1 MNVGE
6 QLQERLNRMPPDQ
19 GRAWEERFIK
29 ELDEQAAANDYP
41 ADVSKTVPEHRP
53 FRVKKRDGG
62 AFPKAPSTSPMTST
76 IRCRMPSG
84 LASDGT

>member
-6 QLQERLNRMPPDQ
+6 QLQERLNRMPPVQ

-41 ADVSKTVPEHRP
+41 ADVSKTVPEYRP
-53 FRVKKRDGG
+53 FRVKKRMAGLSKG
-62 AFPKAPSTSPMTST
+62 AFN
-76 IRCRMPSG
+76 
-84 LASDGT
+84 LADDFDDPLPDAFWLGER